1 MNTENFR
8 RKRIL
13 IPAIGTVAALA
24 IGGTAWSAS
33 ANNVAAGSERDRVAE
48 AAIKIAGGGTAED
61 VEHSD
66 DIDEAYEV
74 EVRRK
79 DGTEVEISLDKNL
92 KEVRTEVDDDRDND
106 DDGDGR
112 DNDDDGDDIDGR
124 DNDDDGD
131 TDDRALSA
139 KEKSAA
145 TKAALKA
152 VGGGTATDVEAS
164 DDPGEAYE
172 VEVRTKQGVEWD
184 VDLDRNFAVV
194 SKKKDN

>member
-1 MNTENFR
+1 MNTENIR

-33 ANNVAAGSERDRVAE
+33 ANNVTGSERDRIAE

-66 DIDEAYEV
+66 DIGEAYEV

-92 KEVRTEVDDDRDND
+92 KEVRTEIDDSDIDGDND
-106 DDGDGR
+106 DDGRDDDIDG
-112 DNDDDGDDIDGR
+112 DDDGDA
-124 DNDDDGD
+124 
-131 TDDRALSA
+131 DDRALSA
-139 KEKSAA
+139 REKSDA

>member
-1 MNTENFR
+1 MNTENIR

-33 ANNVAAGSERDRVAE
+33 ANNVTGSERDRIAE

-66 DIDEAYEV
+66 DIGEAYEV

-112 DNDDDGDDIDGR
+112 DNDDDGDA
-124 DNDDDGD
+124 
-131 TDDRALSA
+131 DDRALGA

-194 SKKKDN
+194 SKKKDS